1 MIEKVSRPE
10 DMIRRFNLW
19 LLALA
24 ALAGLAAI
32 VFVLPHG
39 RPEDTLPRIAIPV
52 SVIASSIVAAFLMR
66 RGYDRL
72 GAGLVIGAAYLTLLY
87 YVIAGSYGLRSYG
100 LVLYAVLIVA
110 TALMIG
116 HRAGLAACAIA
127 IATSV
132 LLFWLERRGGI
143 IHAEAAFSIPLP
155 NILMVYV
162 ILYGTIGFVLYVFSK
177 SYRETLRAVDMQ
189 GQHLQQLIEL
199 APQGYALHRDGKI
212 LMFNRAAAAVA
223 AGIDPQA
230 AVGGSIYHLIP
241 VEHRA
246 LAQQNM
252 GAASALAPGASLAV
266 EYSLRDA
273 AGRERLLATWTTPVA
288 LVDGPAL
295 LTIARDITEERAA
308 TAGLAAA
315 KAEAEAANR
324 AKSQFLANMS
334 HEIRTP
340 MNAVL
345 GLSEL
350 LLASDMKD
358 EQRERAQ
365 GIRSSAQA
373 LLHVI
378 NDVLDVSR
386 IEAGKADLV
395 EAVFDPRS
403 VLDEVRAM
411 LLPLAAEKGL
421 SFDVRVAADVP
432 ALMEGDAGRLR
443 QILVNLAGNA
453 IKFTLRGRVGIEA
466 GVVPARADGF
476 ADADTTG
483 WTGLHLR
490 VVDSGPG
497 IAPEQ
502 IGTLFE
508 RFVQADASDTRR
520 HGGAGLG
527 LFIAREFAR
536 KMGGDIEVESVLG
549 IGSRF
554 DVTVRL
560 RQAAEVAARGYET
573 ARLQA
578 QRPAPVRQVAS
589 LAVLLAED
597 NEINQTVARSML
609 EAAGHRVTVVVDGA
623 QAVASCAAQ
632 VFDCVLMDCQMPVM
646 DGVEA
651 TRRIRAHEAETGRPK
666 TPIIALTANAM
677 RGDRERYLAA
687 GMDGFLAKPFDGSA
701 LLAVVAQSAG
711 VAAPPAAAS
720 ASLNMAQASTAAVN
734 PPAPG
739 AGADG
744 SAWFD
749 PSALLQLA
757 RLDRDS
763 PGLLHSLV
771 GRFLSN
777 TPELIAQIAA
787 GEKAAGAA
795 LDAGE
800 MERAA
805 HSLKSTC
812 ARFGAPALAAL
823 ALQAEAAA
831 RAGDLAGARRIG
843 VSMREEFSRFEP
855 AFRGHPAVAALG

>member
-132 LLFWLERRGGI
+132 LLFWLERRGVMI
-143 IHAEAAFSIPLP
+143 RAEAALSIPLP
-155 NILMVYV
+155 NILLVYV
-162 ILYGTIGFVLYVFSK
+162 ILYATIGFVLYVFSK
-177 SYRETLRAVDMQ
+177 SFRETLRAVDMQ

-212 LMFNRAAAAVA
+212 LMFNRAAAAAA

-230 AVGGSIYHLIP
+230 AVGGSFYHLIP

-246 LAQQNM
+246 LVQENM

-273 AGRERLLATWTTPVA
+273 AGRERLLATWTTPVE

-315 KAEAEAANR
+315 KAEAEAANQ

-395 EAVFDPRS
+395 EAVFDPRGL
-403 VLDEVRAM
+403 LDEVRAM

-421 SFDVRVAADVP
+421 SFDVRIAADVP

-443 QILVNLAGNA
+443 QILVNLAANA

-476 ADADTTG
+476 ADADTKG

-527 LFIAREFAR
+527 LYIAREFAR
-536 KMGGDIEVESVLG
+536 MMGGDIEVESVLG
-549 IGSRF
+549 MGSRF

-560 RQAAEVAARGYET
+560 RRPTAVAAWGYET

-578 QRPAPVRQVAS
+578 QRPAPVRPAAS

-609 EAAGHRVTVVVDGA
+609 EAAGHRVTVAVDGA

-687 GMDGFLAKPFDGSA
+687 GMDGFLAKPFDGGA

-711 VAAPPAAAS
+711 VAAPPAAAG
-720 ASLNMAQASTAAVN
+720 APLNLAQAPTAAVN

-749 PSALLQLA
+749 PSALLQLT

-777 TPELIAQIAA
+777 TPELIAQI
-787 GEKAAGAA
+787 AGAA

-831 RAGDLAGARRIG
+831 QAGDLAGARRIG
-843 VSMREEFSRFEP
+843 RSMREEFSRFEP

>member
-39 RPEDTLPRIAIPV
+39 RPEDMLPRIAVPV

-87 YVIAGSYGLRSYG
+87 YVIAGSYGLRSYA

-127 IATSV
+127 IVTSV
-132 LLFWLERRGGI
+132 LLFWLERRGGM
-143 IHAEAAFSIPLP
+143 IHAEAALSIPLP
-155 NILMVYV
+155 NILLVYV

-212 LMFNRAAAAVA
+212 LMFNRAAAAA

-230 AVGGSIYHLIP
+230 AVGGSFYHLIP

-246 LAQQNM
+246 LVQENM

-273 AGRERLLATWTTPVA
+273 TGRERLLATWTTPVA

-350 LLASDMKD
+350 LLASEMKD

-395 EAVFDPRS
+395 EAVFDPRGL
-403 VLDEVRAM
+403 LDEVRAM

-476 ADADTTG
+476 ADADTKG

-527 LFIAREFAR
+527 LYIAREFAR
-536 KMGGDIEVESVLG
+536 MMGGDIEVESVLG
-549 IGSRF
+549 MGSRF

-560 RQAAEVAARGYET
+560 RRPTAVAAWGYET

-578 QRPAPVRQVAS
+578 QRPAPVRPAAS

-609 EAAGHRVTVVVDGA
+609 EAAGHRVTVAVDGA

-687 GMDGFLAKPFDGSA
+687 GMDGFLAKPFDGGA

-711 VAAPPAAAS
+711 VAAPPAAAG
-720 ASLNMAQASTAAVN
+720 APLNLAQAPTAAVN

-739 AGADG
+739 AGAGG

-749 PSALLQLA
+749 PSALLQLT

-777 TPELIAQIAA
+777 TPELIAQI
-787 GEKAAGAA
+787 AGAA

-831 RAGDLAGARRIG
+831 QAGDLAGARRIG
-843 VSMREEFSRFEP
+843 RSMREEFSRFEP